1 MEKKKMSL
9 VSKIMIGL
17 VLGVAVGIL
26 FLSNPSIPDNYIKPF
41 GTLFLNL
48 VKMTIVPLVFA
59 SLVVGAAS
67 IGDVK
72 KLGRVGGKTMI
83 YFFVTTAFAVFI
95 GLFVSNVLKPG
106 IGITLSLSE
115 PVVQEAAEAPSLVD
129 TIINIVPTNP
139 FDALVNGN
147 MLQII
152 FFAILTGIGATFIGE
167 KGQAYLNFCYSLAEI
182 MYKLT
187 EKIMNLAPYGVFA
200 LMTPVVANNGP
211 HVLLPLIRLI
221 FVCYSAYLLHVLIT
235 YSTTIKIWS
244 RFSILQ
250 FFKGGAP
257 AFAMAFSTSSGA
269 ATLPLGMK
277 IAQEDFGVSESIS
290 SFVLPLGTTVNMD
303 GTAIFQGACAVFIA
317 QVYGIDLTLS
327 QQLTIILTATLASVG
342 TAGVPGAGFIMLTMV
357 LSSVGL
363 PVEGMALIA
372 GIERILDMG
381 RTTVN
386 VAGNLS
392 ASIVVAGTEGEID
405 YDNAAVLIGN
415 KKASKAANL

>member
-9 VSKIMIGL
+9 VSRIMIGL
-17 VLGVAVGIL
+17 ALGVIVGLL
-26 FLSNPSIPDNYIKPF
+26 FISNPSIPDTVIKPF

-59 SLVVGAAS
+59 SLVGGAAS
-67 IGDVK
+67 TGDIK
-72 KLGRVGGKTMI
+72 KLGRVGGKTML

-95 GLFVSNVLKPG
+95 GLAVSNLLKPG
-106 IGITLSLSE
+106 IGITLALAE
-115 PVVQEAAEAPSLVD
+115 PTIQEAAEAPSLVE
-129 TIINIVPTNP
+129 TLLNIVPTNP
-139 FDALVNGN
+139 IDAMAKGN

-152 FFAILTGIGATFIGE
+152 FFAILSGVGATYIGE
-167 KGQAYLNFCYSLAEI
+167 KGQGYLKFCDSLAEI

-187 EKIMNLAPYGVFA
+187 EMIMSLAPYGVFA
-200 LMTPVVANNGP
+200 LMVPVIANNGP
-211 HVLLPLIRLI
+211 KVLLPLIKLI
-221 FVCYSAYLLHVLIT
+221 FVCYLAYLIHVLFT
-235 YSTTIKIWS
+235 YSATVKIWTKIPVS
-244 RFSILQ
+244 K
-250 FFKGGAP
+250 FFKAAVP
-257 AFAMAFSTSSGA
+257 ALAMAFSTSSGA

-277 IAQEDFGVSESIS
+277 ISKEEFGVPDSVA

-317 QVYGIDLTLS
+317 QVYGIDLTFG
-327 QQLTIILTATLASVG
+327 QQLTIILTATLASIG
-342 TAGVPGAGFIMLTMV
+342 TAGVPGSGFIMLTMV
-357 LSSVGL
+357 LGSVGL

-392 ASIVVAGTEGEID
+392 ASVVIAGTEGEID
-405 YDNAAVLIGN
+405 YENAGILKE
-415 KKASKAANL
+415 KKAV

>member
-17 VLGVAVGIL
+17 VLGVVVGLL
-26 FLSNPSIPDNYIKPF
+26 FISNPSIPTNFIRPF

-59 SLVVGAAS
+59 SLVGGAAG
-67 IGDVK
+67 IGDIK
-72 KLGRVGGKTMI
+72 KLGRVGGKTML

-95 GLFVSNVLKPG
+95 GLVVSNILRPG
-106 IGITLSLSE
+106 IGITL
-115 PVVQEAAEAPSLVD
+115 AGAEAVAQQSTEGVSLVQ
-129 TIINIVPTNP
+129 TLLNIVPTNP
-139 FDALVNGN
+139 VDSLAKGD

-152 FFAILTGIGATFIGE
+152 FFAIFSGIGATYIGE
-167 KGQAYLNFCYSLAEI
+167 KGQGYLNFCESLAEI

-187 EKIMNLAPYGVFA
+187 EMIMSLAPYGVFA
-200 LMTPVVANNGP
+200 LMAPVVANNGP
-211 HVLLPLIRLI
+211 QVLLPLIKLI
-221 FVCYSAYLLHVLIT
+221 IVCYIAYLIHVFLT
-235 YSTTIKIWS
+235 YTTTVKIWTK
-244 RFSILQ
+244 IPVGK
-250 FFKGGAP
+250 FFKGAIP
-257 AFAMAFSTSSGA
+257 ALAMAFSTSSGA

-277 IAQEDFGVSESIS
+277 ISREEFGVSESIA

-317 QVYGIDLTLS
+317 QVYGIDLSLS

-342 TAGVPGAGFIMLTMV
+342 TAGVPGSGFIMLTMV

-392 ASIVVAGTEGEID
+392 ASVVIAGTEGEID
-405 YDNAAVLIGN
+405 YENAGVLKTNKAV
-415 KKASKAANL
+415 